1 MKRSLFITS
10 AALALALLCTGTLF
24 AKSAKAATA
33 VTEETQ
39 TITTLVPMDASW
51 SYWFGDTATTRPSDN
66 WFDPKFDD
74 SSWKK
79 AQGPLGYGSAKKVK
93 FTYSPITEG
102 DATPYAKTGDAG
114 KVPATFY
121 RTTFTI
127 ASKDMVKKV
136 TAKMHYDDAAYVYV
150 NGVLRAKVGAFKAD
164 YNGKPFDPIAATD
177 IVGGNA
183 TGAQKIGDPVV
194 DAPVQMKASWF
205 TEGKNTI
212 AVVMFQDTGSSSD
225 CLMGLE
231 ITATNYLKLNAPSD
245 IAPTVNGAPE
255 NQFGLSWISDG
266 NGSDGYVQYIAA
278 GKKTTADTVNW
289 KKAKSVNAE
298 QTGET
303 DFTNKA
309 TLTGLK
315 PAQKYFY
322 RVGNDDLWSATGT
335 FTTAE
340 KGYGDGSFTFLDV
353 TDPQGSTSD
362 DFAHWGANIKGA
374 LDFAKD
380 ASFVVNTGD
389 FVNNGLSPEEWNL
402 FFSKAQDSLMKT
414 MLVPAV
420 GNHEGYD
427 YANSFLSHFN
437 VPVAEKAIQSKGTY
451 YSFNYENA
459 HFTVLN
465 TDEKE
470 NEDLS
475 ALQRIWLENDLK
487 AASADKNIT
496 WRIVLLHRSLYS
508 SGDHSTDGDCIN
520 FRTSIGKLLDTY
532 KVDVVLSGHD
542 HVYMRTKPIYNQIGQ
557 NPDTVTEDGV
567 QYEVNPLGT
576 VHVIP
581 ATISNKNYE
590 LNLSADY
597 RILQPAEVAGET
609 YANGRQKLV
618 SYSFLSSSKQYPANT
633 KPNAAAFVKITIS
646 KNKLTACSYAVTDGE
661 VAATPFDSFGIIK
674 DSTKP
679 TKEAEKAK
687 KDISAWKVEASASTA
702 TGIENLQF
710 EDTVYNA
717 EADFKKNI
725 GTQGDVWYYFFEHN
739 NKLAQLTPMKGK
751 TCVDGTTKAA
761 IETNCLYS
769 EFPNAKNIGNDSVNN
784 GCVRL
789 YDGAFDGNKRP
800 EGERMTLT
808 SYGVAN
814 TAEGRDDVVVAW
826 KAPKD
831 GTIVITDWN
840 PEFVGIIPA
849 EKYLNTSGGF
859 RVDIRIKRAASGDPL
874 AAADYEK
881 DSTSI
886 LDAKT
891 YDDADGVVSG
901 GAPKLIDK
909 GGPFDG
915 SYTTGAQVH
924 VNGTQSVKK
933 GDYIYFISHC
943 GNNYGWRGVMLD
955 SEIRY
960 VK

>member
-1 MKRSLFITS
+1 MKRSLFVLAS
-10 AALALALLCTGTLF
+10 AFAIALLCTATTF
-24 AKSAKAATA
+24 AKEAKAATA

-39 TITTLVPMDASW
+39 TVTTLVPMDATW
-51 SYWFGDTATTRPSDN
+51 SYWIGDTSTPSPAEN
-66 WFDPKFDD
+66 WYESKFND

-79 AQGPLGYGSAKKVK
+79 GKGPLGYGSAKKVS
-93 FTYSPITEG
+93 FTYSPITDG
-102 DATPYAKTGDAG
+102 DGTPYAKTGDNG
-114 KVPATFY
+114 KVPATYY
-121 RTTFTI
+121 RTSFTI
-127 ASKDMVKKV
+127 NSKDSVKKV
-136 TAKMHYDDAAYVYV
+136 TAKMHYDDAAFIYI
-150 NGVLRAKVGAFKAD
+150 NGVLRAKAGSFKND
-164 YNGKPFDPIAATD
+164 YNGNAFDPVTAAGIT
-177 IVGGNA
+177 GGNA
-183 TGAQKIGDPVV
+183 TGAQKVGDPVINA
-194 DAPVQMKASWF
+194 DIAMKASWF
-205 TEGKNTI
+205 VQGKNTI
-212 AVVMFQDTGSSSD
+212 AIVVFQDTGSSSD

-231 ITATNYLKLNAPSD
+231 ITASNYLKLNAPTD
-245 IAPTVNGAPE
+245 IATTVNGSPDK
-255 NQFGLSWISDG
+255 QIGFSWISDG
-266 NGSDGYVQYIAA
+266 NGSDGYAQYIAA
-278 GKKTTADTVNW
+278 EKKDTPDSINW
-289 KKAKSVNAE
+289 KKAKSVKAV

-303 DFTNKA
+303 EFTNKV

-315 PAQKYFY
+315 PSQKYYY
-322 RVGNDDLWSATGT
+322 RVGNDDLWSATGE

-353 TDPQGSTSD
+353 TDPQGSTDD

-374 LDFAKD
+374 LAFVKD
-380 ASFVVNTGD
+380 ASFIINTGD
-389 FVNNGLSPEEWNL
+389 FVNNGLSSAEWGM
-402 FFSKAQDSLMKT
+402 FFGKAQDSLMRT
-414 MLVPAV
+414 TFVPAV

-427 YANSFLSHFN
+427 YPNSFLSHFN
-437 VPVAEKAIQSKGTY
+437 VPVADKAVQSKGTY

-475 ALQRIWLENDLK
+475 ATQQRWLEEDLK
-487 AASADKNIT
+487 KACADKKII
-496 WRIVLLHRSLYS
+496 WRIVILHRSLYS

-532 KVDVVLSGHD
+532 KVDLVLSGHD
-542 HVYMRTKPIYNQIGQ
+542 HVYMRTKPIFNKVGQ
-557 NPDTVTEDGV
+557 YPETITEDGIAY
-567 QYEVNPLGT
+567 QVNPVGT
-576 VHVIP
+576 IHVIP

-590 LNLSADY
+590 LNVSADY
-597 RILQPAEVAGET
+597 RILQPAEVSGQT
-609 YANGRQKLV
+609 YSNGRQKLV
-618 SYSFLSSSKQYPANT
+618 TYSFLSSSKEYPENT
-633 KPNAAAFVKITIS
+633 KPNSAAFVKISIN
-646 KNKLTACSYAVTDGE
+646 KNKLAVSSFAITDGE

-674 DSTKP
+674 DNTKQTKP
-679 TKEAEKAK
+679 VEKTN
-687 KDISAWKVEASASTA
+687 KDIPVWKTGSTSSDS
-702 TGIENLQF
+702 TSSVTLSF
-710 EDTVYNA
+710 EETVYNA
-717 EADFKKNI
+717 ESDFKKNN
-725 GTQGDVWYYFFEHN
+725 GVQGDLWYYFYEHN
-739 NKLAQLTPMKGK
+739 NKLAELTPMKGK
-751 TCVDGTTKAA
+751 VCADGTTKAS

-800 EGERMTLT
+800 DGERMTLT

-814 TAEGRDDVVVAW
+814 TAEGRDDIVVAW

-831 GTIVITDWN
+831 GYIYITDWN

-849 EKYLNTSGGF
+849 EKYLNSSGGF
-859 RVDIRIKRAASGDPL
+859 RVDIRIKRASTGDPL
-874 AAADYEK
+874 TIADYEK

-886 LDAKT
+886 LDSKT
-891 YDDADGVVSG
+891 FADADGVVSG

-915 SYTTGAQVH
+915 SYTTGARVH
-924 VNGTQSVKK
+924 VKEVQKVNA